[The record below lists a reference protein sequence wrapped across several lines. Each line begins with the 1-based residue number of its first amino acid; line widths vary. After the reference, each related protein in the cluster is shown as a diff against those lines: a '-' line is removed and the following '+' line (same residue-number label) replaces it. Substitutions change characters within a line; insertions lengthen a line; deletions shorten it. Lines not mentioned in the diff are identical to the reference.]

1 MNRIKEL
8 RKQHSMT
15 QAEVGARL
23 GVANTTIS
31 MYEKEERQMDSITI
45 CKLCDLFGC
54 TADYLLGRS
63 TLQKPMIS
71 DADNAF
77 LKAYHSAPERD
88 RHLVDIIFAER
99 LS

>member
-1 MNRIKEL
+1 
-8 RKQHSMT
+8 
-15 QAEVGARL
+15 
-23 GVANTTIS
+23 
-31 MYEKEERQMDSITI
+31 MDSVTI

-63 TLQKPMIS
+63 TVQKPLIS

-77 LKAYHSAPERD
+77 LNSYHSAPERD

>member
-1 MNRIKEL
+1 
-8 RKQHSMT
+8 MT

-31 MYEKEERQMDSITI
+31 MYEMEQRQMDSVTI

-63 TLQKPMIS
+63 TVQKPMMS

-77 LKAYHSAPERD
+77 LKAYHSASERD

>member
-1 MNRIKEL
+1 MNRLKEL
-8 RKQHSMT
+8 RKQYSMT
-15 QAEVGARL
+15 QAEVGAHL
-23 GVANTTIS
+23 NVANTTIS
-31 MYEKEERQMDSITI
+31 MYEMEQRQMDSVTI

-63 TLQKPMIS
+63 AVQKPQIS

>member
-31 MYEKEERQMDSITI
+31 MYEMEQRQMDSVTI

-63 TLQKPMIS
+63 TVQKPMIS

-88 RHLVDIIFAER
+88 RHLVDMIFADYT
-99 LS
+99 S